1 MDIINE
7 ANFLQY
13 LKRNYPYLYN
23 FEMEVRRIAKATGF
37 GDVSVSCIIRH
48 HKVFSSDVLGAI
60 KTLYSNQEEGNT

>member
-1 MDIINE
+1 
-7 ANFLQY
+7 
-13 LKRNYPYLYN
+13 
-23 FEMEVRRIAKATGF
+23 MEVRRIAKATGF